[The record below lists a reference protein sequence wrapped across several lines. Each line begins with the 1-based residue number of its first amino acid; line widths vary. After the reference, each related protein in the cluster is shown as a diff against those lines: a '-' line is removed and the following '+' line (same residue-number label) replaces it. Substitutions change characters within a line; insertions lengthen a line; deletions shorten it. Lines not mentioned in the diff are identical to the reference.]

1 MFLENTVNHKEQF
14 GWIEVICGSMFSGKT
29 EELIRRLKR
38 AQFARQ
44 KVEIFK
50 PAIDVRYDEEKVISH
65 DSNEIRS
72 TPVPAAA
79 NIPIL
84 ADGCD
89 VVGIDEAQFFDD
101 EIVRVC
107 NDLANKGVRV
117 IVAGLD
123 MDFKGNPFGPMPNL
137 MATAEYVTKVHA
149 ICTRTGNLAQYSYRK
164 AKSDAIVLLGEVEE
178 YEPLSRA
185 AFYKS
190 MLRDKVRNMKVND
203 PEDISLKQ
211 KSSNA

>member
-38 AQFARQ
+38 AQFAKQ

-50 PAIDVRYDEEKVISH
+50 PSIDTRYDEEMVVSH
-65 DSNEIRS
+65 NKNEIRS

-79 NIPIL
+79 NIRIL
-84 ADGCD
+84 AQGCD

-101 EIVRVC
+101 EIVKIC
-107 NDLANKGVRV
+107 NDLANQGIRV

-123 MDFKGNPFGPMPNL
+123 MDFKGNPFGPMPAL

-149 ICTRTGNLAQYSYRK
+149 ICVHCGNLATHSYRL
-164 AKSDAIVLLGEVEE
+164 AEEDSVVLLGEKGQ
-178 YEPLSRA
+178 YEPRCRSC
-185 AFYKS
+185 YH
-190 MLRDKVRNMKVND
+190 MGNILR
-203 PEDISLKQ
+203 LK
-211 KSSNA
+211 